1 MRESILRQVDKNSGV
16 PNEEKPIQDS
26 QGEDRGLAFSRKRK
40 GRFFLFVCLFF
51 YKPRADDC
59 TTKQLIL
66 LKDMFS
72 LNL

>member
-26 QGEDRGLAFSRKRK
+26 QGEDRGLEFSRKRK
-40 GRFFLFVCLFF
+40 GQFFF
-51 YKPRADDC
+51 YKPRDDDC

>member
-1 MRESILRQVDKNSGV
+1 MTESILKQVDKKFWV
-16 PNEEKPIQDS
+16 PKEEKPVQGS
-26 QGEDRGLAFSRKRK
+26 QGEDRGLEFSRKRK
-40 GRFFLFVCLFF
+40 GQFFFH
-51 YKPRADDC
+51 KPRDDDC